1 MPKLYEDLAAWWP
14 LFSPPVHYIEEAED
28 ILPTLLQ
35 TPDARPHTLL
45 ELGSGGGSLA
55 FHLKHHFKL
64 TLSDLSEGMLAVS
77 RAYNPECE
85 HVQGDMRTLA
95 LGRVFDLVLVHDA
108 VMYMLEEAD
117 LRAAILTAAR
127 HVKPGGAVV
136 FMPDCVRET
145 FEPKEDCGGEDG
157 EDGRALRY
165 LEWTWDQSP
174 SDTIYDSVFSIVMRD
189 AQGRTESVLD
199 HHKYGVFPRATWLA
213 LFREAGLLVT
223 SRLDRWN
230 RDIFVAKKAR

>member
-14 LFSPPVHYIEEAED
+14 LFSPPVHYIEEADD

-35 TPDARPHTLL
+35 ATDAPPRTLL

-77 RAYNPECE
+77 KAYNPESE

-95 LGRVFDLVLVHDA
+95 LGRQFDLVLVHDA
-108 VMYMLEEAD
+108 VMYMLEKHD
-117 LRAAILTAAR
+117 LRAAIATAAR
-127 HVKPGGAVV
+127 HCRSGGAVV

-145 FEPKEDCGGEDG
+145 FAPREECGGEDG

-165 LEWTWDQSP
+165 LEWAWDQDPHDSV
-174 SDTIYDSVFSIVMRD
+174 YDSLFSIVMRERD
-189 AQGRTESVLD
+189 GTVHSVLD
-199 HHKYGVFPRATWLA
+199 HHKFGVFPRATWIN
-213 LFREAGLLVT
+213 LFREEGLDVT
-223 SRLDRWN
+223 TRTDPWK
-230 RDIFVAKKAR
+230 RDIFVGRKR